1 MPEGDGRL
9 MTTELSSIGVDLVRR
24 AAAGDDAALALL
36 YGRHNRALSAFFQL
50 HEVEAADAAVGEV
63 FVEAFATIGEVRGGD
78 VEFRLHLFGLA
89 NQRLIDPTSDG
100 GGSRAASPCSE
111 ITRVLTP
118 ERRDVVVAQVA
129 GGFSTQ
135 QVALV
140 LRQPHR
146 TVESLQRQALRRLEG
161 YRSSHEGA
169 TVPLQLEEA
178 VQRYGGRAGIAA
190 LARFTGLI
198 PAVVPSPAVRELLAA
213 PVAPVAQAP
222 KVLAGGVGRRAKVV
236 AVIGTG
242 VGKAVFGATLAAAA
256 VTGGA
261 HASGVVQV
269 PLLPPVVDAAEPTVV
284 EDPLTEVS
292 ERIEAIS
299 DAPGSVDGVEVA
311 TTSAPGTVAS
321 APGDA
326 SDGTAGSA
334 ENADGNSD
342 GSTAGGN
349 GDGGVGTGNGNG
361 NGVGNGIGNGAAN
374 GNGNGVG
381 NGDGAA
387 GGDNA
392 GGNGDAGAGNGNAG
406 ADNAGG
412 NRDGNAAAG
421 NGDGGVGTGN
431 DNGVGNGN
439 GNGNG
444 NGAANGNGASNGNV
458 ANANNGSA
466 QNNAGNGNAG
476 NGAGDAGSSNANSG
490 G

>member
-24 AAAGDDAALALL
+24 ATDGDDAALALL

-50 HEVEAADAAVGEV
+50 HEVEAADAAVSEV
-63 FVEAFATIGEVRGGD
+63 FVEAFTTIGEVHGGD

-100 GGSRAASPCSE
+100 GGSRATSPCAE

-161 YRSSHEGA
+161 CRISHEGA

-178 VQRYGGRAGIAA
+178 VQRHGGRAGIAA

-334 ENADGNSD
+334 GNAK
-342 GSTAGGN
+342 GN
-349 GDGGVGTGNGNG
+349 GDMNL
-361 NGVGNGIGNGAAN
+361 
-374 GNGNGVG
+374 
-381 NGDGAA
+381 
-387 GGDNA
+387 
-392 GGNGDAGAGNGNAG
+392 
-406 ADNAGG
+406 
-412 NRDGNAAAG
+412 
-421 NGDGGVGTGN
+421 
-431 DNGVGNGN
+431 
-439 GNGNG
+439 
-444 NGAANGNGASNGNV
+444 S
-458 ANANNGSA
+458 GSA
-466 QNNAGNGNAG
+466 QLALS
-476 NGAGDAGSSNANSG
+476 DATIRSQDSASSNPPPQQMPFTAQITGLFRFGSSCNPPTPPTP
-490 G
+490 